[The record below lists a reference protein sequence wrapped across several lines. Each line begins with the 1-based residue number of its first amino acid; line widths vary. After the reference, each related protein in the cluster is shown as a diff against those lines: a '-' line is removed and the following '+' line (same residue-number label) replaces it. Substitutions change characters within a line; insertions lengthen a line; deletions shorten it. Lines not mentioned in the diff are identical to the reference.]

1 MRATSPFLFLPYS
14 GICALRWEVAVWYF
28 CAQNQVRTTD
38 NRLHDVCRAIMKILR
53 DGGALC
59 QLTRGAY
66 ECRESRRVDAAAG
79 GGEERREAGGDRCPS
94 PDALPASSCQHYTVL
109 TLSMSTV

>member
-38 NRLHDVCRAIMKILR
+38 NRLHDVCKAIMKIIR
-53 DGGALC
+53 DWGRSGNS
-59 QLTRGAY
+59 QG
-66 ECRESRRVDAAAG
+66 
-79 GGEERREAGGDRCPS
+79 
-94 PDALPASSCQHYTVL
+94 VL
-109 TLSMSTV
+109 TSAASHD